1 MSTLQTIVLVS
12 SRTYAIFRFFRRL
25 GIFGVFLLSALDS
38 SFLFLPFGNDLL
50 LIGLVSADRNG
61 LSWIPYVLMSVAGSM
76 LGVLVIDMLM
86 RKTGEKGLERFLKK
100 EKIDKLKEKLETK
113 TEITVFLAALLPP
126 PFPFTAVVMTA
137 SALQSSRKQMLG
149 MIFFGRLIRFTV
161 EGVLAIYLGR
171 SLIRYM
177 NSAVVDYVVYGIMAI
192 AIVGSVISIGR
203 WLHSNTAKP

>member
-1 MSTLQTIVLVS
+1 LSTLQTIVLAS
-12 SRTYAIFRFFRRL
+12 SWTYAIFRFFRRL

-61 LSWIPYVLMSVAGSM
+61 LSWILYVLMSVAGSM
-76 LGVLVIDMLM
+76 LGVFVIDVLM

-149 MIFFGRLIRFTV
+149 MIFLGRLIRFTV
-161 EGVLAIYLGR
+161 EAVLAIYLGR

-192 AIVGSVISIGR
+192 AIVGSVISIGK
-203 WLHSNTAKP
+203 WLRSNTAKP